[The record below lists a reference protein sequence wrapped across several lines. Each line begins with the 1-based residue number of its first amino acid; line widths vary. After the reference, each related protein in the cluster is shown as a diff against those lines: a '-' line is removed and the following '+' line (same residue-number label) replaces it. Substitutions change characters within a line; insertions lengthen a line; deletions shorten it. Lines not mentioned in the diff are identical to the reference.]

1 MRIYVCEAD
10 IGSSVLL
17 NFLRKE
23 PFASQNLPIFT
34 CYSYETLRL
43 SPEINHRIL
52 DGQKCG
58 YTFVRP
64 ILDRQSHANVQEKN
78 PLHHTN
84 SLFSHVILTRD
95 YDFFQKSIREYAKGK
110 YVHKRLICQYWI
122 VSLT

>member
-1 MRIYVCEAD
+1 MRINVCEAD

-17 NFLRKE
+17 NCLRKE
-23 PFASQNLPIFT
+23 PFASQNLPFFT
-34 CYSYETLRL
+34 CYSYERLRL

-52 DGQKCG
+52 EGQKCG

-64 ILDRQSHANVQEKN
+64 ILDRQSYANVQEKN

-95 YDFFQKSIREYAKGK
+95 YDLFQKSIREYAKGK
-110 YVHKRLICQYWI
+110 NADIRL
-122 VSLT
+122 

>member
-1 MRIYVCEAD
+1 MRIYVCETD

-64 ILDRQSHANVQEKN
+64 ILDRQSYANVQEKS
-78 PLHHTN
+78 PLHHKT

-95 YDFFQKSIREYAKGK
+95 YDFFQKSIREF
-110 YVHKRLICQYWI
+110 
-122 VSLT
+122 S